1 MNKLELLNELY
12 PELEFISA
20 DGFDE
25 AIIGICEI
33 KPASVFA
40 IAYSVSKCLSI
51 LMNRDNMTYEEA
63 VEYFD
68 FNVAGAYVGE
78 KTPIWVDDALF
89 DENAEPV
96 DDVTSETE

>member
-12 PELEFISA
+12 PEMELISA
-20 DGFDE
+20 DGFDS
-25 AIIGICEI
+25 AIIGITEL
-33 KPASVFA
+33 KPAGVFV
-40 IAYSVSKCLSI
+40 IVYSMSICLSI
-51 LMNRDNMTYEEA
+51 LMDRDNMSYEEA